1 LLKIL
6 SRRAAR
12 RSTSASRDLYR
23 FIWRTS
29 GRSQIVLALLATA
42 TLLLDLVP
50 IELQRRIVNEAMQH
64 RAIDTLVQLA
74 LLYALVALVQGATK
88 LALNL
93 YQAAVSERA
102 NRRLRQAAG
111 QSVLAER
118 DHQRKRDRHTGQE
131 GVGISIIVSE
141 VESVGGF
148 VGSALSDLVLHG
160 GVLVTVFGYLL
171 FLQPWMG
178 LVGLLLFGPQLLF
191 VPLLQWAINQRTARR
206 IKILRALSVDIV
218 KEAADATPERDARGF
233 ARDIKRVYDLNMQI
247 FRRKFG
253 MNFLMNLLQHAGIAG
268 ILLVGGIFVIRGQT
282 EIGTV
287 VAFLSGLNRIND
299 PWGDVVNY
307 FRDLTNAGVKY
318 RMIASVIGRDGIS
331 SDGSRH

>member
-1 LLKIL
+1 L
-6 SRRAAR
+6 SRSTVR
-12 RSTSASRDLYR
+12 RSVSASRDLYR

-29 GRSQIVLALLATA
+29 GRSQIVLALLAIV

-50 IELQRRIVNEAMQH
+50 LELQRRIVNEALQR
-64 RAIDTLVQLA
+64 RALGMLVQLA
-74 LLYALVALVQGATK
+74 VLYAVVALVQGATK

-102 NRRLRQAAG
+102 NRRLREAAG
-111 QSVLAER
+111 RAVLAER
-118 DHQRKRDRHTGQE
+118 EDHRRPERE

-171 FLQPWMG
+171 ILQPWMG

-191 VPLLQWAINQRTARR
+191 VPVLQTAINQRTARR
-206 IKILRALSVDIV
+206 IKILRALSVDVV

-253 MNFLMNLLQHAGIAG
+253 MNFLMNLLQHAALAG
-268 ILLVGGIFVIRGQT
+268 ILLIGGIFVIRGQT

-318 RMIASVIGRDGIS
+318 RMIASVIGRDGVS
-331 SDGSRH
+331 AEK

>member
-1 LLKIL
+1 L
-6 SRRAAR
+6 SRSTVR
-12 RSTSASRDLYR
+12 RSVSASRDLYR

-29 GRSQIVLALLATA
+29 GRSQIVLALLAIV

-50 IELQRRIVNEAMQH
+50 LELQRRIVNEALQR
-64 RAIDTLVQLA
+64 RALGMLVQLA
-74 LLYALVALVQGATK
+74 VLYAVVALVQGATK

-102 NRRLRQAAG
+102 NRRLREAAG
-111 QSVLAER
+111 RAVLAER
-118 DHQRKRDRHTGQE
+118 EDHRRPERE

-171 FLQPWMG
+171 ILQPWMG

-191 VPLLQWAINQRTARR
+191 VPVLQTAINQRTARR
-206 IKILRALSVDIV
+206 IKILRALSVDVV

-253 MNFLMNLLQHAGIAG
+253 MNFLMNLLQHAALAG
-268 ILLVGGIFVIRGQT
+268 ILLIGGIFVIRGET

-318 RMIASVIGRDGIS
+318 RMIASVIGRDGVS
-331 SDGSRH
+331 AEK

>member
-1 LLKIL
+1 M
-6 SRRAAR
+6 R
-12 RSTSASRDLYR
+12 RSVSASRDLYR

-29 GRSQIVLALLATA
+29 GRSQIVLALLAIV

-50 IELQRRIVNEAMQH
+50 LELQRRIVNEALQR
-64 RAIDTLVQLA
+64 RALGMLVQLA
-74 LLYALVALVQGATK
+74 VLYAVVALVQGATK

-102 NRRLRQAAG
+102 NRRLREAAG
-111 QSVLAER
+111 RAVLAER
-118 DHQRKRDRHTGQE
+118 EDHRRPERE

-171 FLQPWMG
+171 ILQPWMG

-191 VPLLQWAINQRTARR
+191 VPVLQTAINQRTARR
-206 IKILRALSVDIV
+206 IKILRALSVDVV

-253 MNFLMNLLQHAGIAG
+253 MNFLMNLLQHAALAG
-268 ILLVGGIFVIRGQT
+268 ILLIGGIFVIRGQT

-318 RMIASVIGRDGIS
+318 RMIASVIGRDGVS
-331 SDGSRH
+331 AEK